1 MTASQPNLLEL
12 AKQGDARAIATLM
25 NRSLQPKGMAAKV
38 AFKDGCL
45 QVMVEASQVPDEK
58 AMVTFVQKGII
69 SLEAKS
75 IKNIKVFG
83 KQTEKPVAWTR
94 NIELVQNPFES
105 SQIGSE
111 TQQEKTIVVKDVS
124 SDKVAKGIV
133 IAVIFLSTVWYLGAG
148 ILDIFTPSS
157 LGRQFEG
164 YAQEAEDALKSI
176 ANTSITA
183 LASSCKYDINLD
195 NQQRTCE
202 KISENTMRERYPFTV
217 EEGMLVCTPS
227 GELIFNDSQ
236 TKNYAVNK
244 AAKAKGYYLN
254 IEEIQRDK
262 PIFSWFPFLTQ
273 KASLDSVLKTNS
285 TSCKTAS

>member
-12 AKQGDARAIATLM
+12 AKQGDVRAIAALM
-25 NRSLQPKGMAAKV
+25 NRQLQPKGITAKV
-38 AFKDGCL
+38 VLKDACL
-45 QVMVEASQVPDEK
+45 QVMLEAPQAPDQQ
-58 AMVTFVQKGII
+58 AMVAFIQQGMV
-69 SLEAKS
+69 SLEVKS
-75 IKNIKVFG
+75 IKNVKVFG
-83 KQTEKPVAWTR
+83 RQTGTPISWTH

-105 SQIGSE
+105 LQSE
-111 TQQEKTIVVKDVS
+111 SKIQQEKTVVLKDVS
-124 SDKVAKGIV
+124 SDKIAKGIV
-133 IAVIFLSTVWYLGAG
+133 IAAIFLGTVWYLGAG
-148 ILDIFTPSS
+148 ILEIFSPSP

-164 YAQEAEDALKSI
+164 YAQQAEDALKRIS
-176 ANTSITA
+176 NTSITA

-202 KISENTMRERYPFTV
+202 KISKNTMGERYPFTV
-217 EEGMLVCTPS
+217 GEGILICTQS

-244 AAKAKGYYLN
+244 AAKARGYYLSV
-254 IEEIQRDK
+254 EEIQRDK